1 MGAMDRRTSSRVR
14 VDIPVEE
21 HTAGALYFHRAA
33 DLSDDG
39 IYLAGTLPHPPGTEI
54 ELDLSLVGAPLRL
67 RGRVAGGRRTLGM
80 GVRFVDV
87 SADARLQLSEYLAL
101 RRLS

>member
-1 MGAMDRRTSSRVR
+1 MDRRTSSRVR

-21 HTAGALYFHRAA
+21 RTAGALYFHRAA
-33 DLSDDG
+33 DLSDG
-39 IYLAGTLPHPPGTEI
+39 GLYLAGTLPHPPGTEI
-54 ELDLSLVGAPLRL
+54 ELSLELSSDEPLQL
-67 RGRVAGGRRTLGM
+67 RGRVAGGRRDVGM

-87 SADARLQLSEYLAL
+87 SEEARAQIAAYLAH

>member
-1 MGAMDRRTSSRVR
+1 
-14 VDIPVEE
+14 VDIEVEE

-39 IYLAGTLPHPPGTEI
+39 LYLAGTLPHPPGTEI
-54 ELDLSLVGAPLRL
+54 ELDVALSGGAPLRL
-67 RGRVAGGRRTLGM
+67 RGRVAGGRRTIGM

-87 SADARLQLSEYLAL
+87 SEEARSQITEYLAR